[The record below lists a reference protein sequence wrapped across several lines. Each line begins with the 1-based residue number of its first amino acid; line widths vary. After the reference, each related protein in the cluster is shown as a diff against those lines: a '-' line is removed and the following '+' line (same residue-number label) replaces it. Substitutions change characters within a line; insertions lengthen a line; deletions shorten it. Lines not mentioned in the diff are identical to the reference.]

1 MNSMLVMLFSS
12 SESICEQF
20 SCPNGKL
27 NQHDWNILKVA
38 SERVGP
44 YLSAAFVS
52 VCQRNSFHI
61 SRTKEYIVKL
71 IKDREI
77 AWLRPNDIVTSRDEI
92 S

>member
-1 MNSMLVMLFSS
+1 M
-12 SESICEQF
+12 
-20 SCPNGKL
+20 
-27 NQHDWNILKVA
+27 A

-44 YLSAAFVS
+44 YLPEAFVS
-52 VCQRNSFHI
+52 VCQRNSFNI

-77 AWLRPNDIVTSRDEI
+77 AWLLPNGIVTSRDEI